1 MSQLKVN
8 SIVPVGG
15 LPSGA
20 NGGIIQTVQTSKTD
34 TASTT
39 SNSLSDLMTATITPS
54 SSSNK
59 ILLLCDLKLGASS
72 NSPDP
77 QINFFRNSTQIYLGD
92 TDGNRDRTMYG
103 SDEFGSASA
112 IQYVVRCIQGH
123 FLDSPATTSAITYK
137 IQWRIGQASNG
148 TLYLNRQGADS
159 NTNHYARSASSFT
172 LMEVS
177 A

>member
-15 LPSGA
+15 LTSGA
-20 NGGIIQTVQTSKTD
+20 NGGIIQVVQTAKTD

-54 SSSNK
+54 SNSNK

-77 QINFFRNSTQIYLGD
+77 QINFYRNSIL
-92 TDGNRDRTMYG
+92 
-103 SDEFGSASA
+103 
-112 IQYVVRCIQGH
+112 VR
-123 FLDSPATTSAITYK
+123 LK
-137 IQWRIGQASNG
+137 IIMQKN
-148 TLYLNRQGADS
+148 
-159 NTNHYARSASSFT
+159 
-172 LMEVS
+172 
-177 A
+177 